1 MTDEANQ
8 AGRSLFVSFL
18 SPASRYQ
25 ASPIA
30 PKVPLGMDR
39 LNKALSLF
47 GTLIK
52 AGILAPDENELVTPA
67 VVEEVLNRWASLKTN
82 GQANK

>member
-1 MTDEANQ
+1 MTDEANA

-30 PKVPLGMDR
+30 PKIPLSMDR
-39 LNKALSLF
+39 LNKALGMF
-47 GTLIK
+47 GTFIK
-52 AGILAPDENELVTPA
+52 AGIIAPDENELVTAA
-67 VVEEVLNRWASLKTN
+67 VVEEVLNR
-82 GQANK
+82 